1 METGYMQ
8 RANNNTRMGEYQ
20 ESKALSEIKGKM
32 ILARQFPRSVDFAM
46 ERAITECNRPEL
58 AAQAIYEFPRGD
70 SVVRGPSIRLV
81 EVLARAWGNLDFGVD
96 EIEARDGST
105 TIKAYCWDLE
115 TNVSDEKT
123 FTVPHVRQ
131 TKKKSYALT
140 DARDIYEAVA
150 NQGARRKRA
159 CILAVLPGWFVDA
172 AVDACNKTLE
182 DAMKNNGQSIED
194 RVQNM
199 VDKFAAFGI
208 TGEQIA
214 AKVGKPLDKLNPK
227 DLVKL
232 SRLYSAINDGF
243 VKPAAAFGEEEEKDA
258 RLPGEEEAA
267 RLDALNSGISVAMG
281 KAAETP
287 AEEAEELP
295 PLPWDVKEEAQN
307 GVDG

>member
-8 RANNNTRMGEYQ
+8 RTNNNTRMGEYQ

-32 ILARQFPRSVDFAM
+32 ILARQFPRSVDLAL
-46 ERAITECNRPEL
+46 ERALTECNRREL
-58 AAQAIYEFPRGD
+58 AEQAQYEFPRGD

-123 FTVPHVRQ
+123 FTVPHVRT
-131 TKKKSYALT
+131 TKKQSYELT
-140 DARDIYEAVA
+140 DSRDIYEAVA

-172 AVDACNKTLE
+172 AVETCNKTLE
-182 DAMKNNGQSIED
+182 NAMKGDGQSIES
-194 RVQNM
+194 RVKNM
-199 VDKFAAFGI
+199 VGKFETFGI

-214 AKVGKPLDKLNPK
+214 AKAGKPLDKLNAQ

-243 VKPAAAFGEEEEKDA
+243 VKPSAAFGEEEAKDT
-258 RLPGEEEAA
+258 RLPGDEEAA
-267 RLDALNSGISVAMG
+267 RLDALNSGLSAAMG
-281 KAAETP
+281 KASAAED
-287 AEEAEELP
+287 EAG
-295 PLPWDVKEEAQN
+295 PLPWDVKEDAQN
-307 GVDG
+307 GIDG

>member
-32 ILARQFPRSVDFAM
+32 ILARQFPRSIDFAM
-46 ERAITECNRPEL
+46 NRALEECSRVEL
-58 AAQAIYEFPRGD
+58 AAQAQYEFPRGD

-123 FTVPHVRQ
+123 FTVPHTRS
-131 TKKKSYALT
+131 TKKKTYALT
-140 DARDIYEAVA
+140 DSRDIYEAVA

-159 CILAVLPGWFVDA
+159 CILAVLPGWYVDN
-172 AVDACNKTLE
+172 AVEACNKTLE
-182 DAMKNNGQSIED
+182 AAMAGQDIGS
-194 RVQNM
+194 RVQKM
-199 VDKFAAFGI
+199 VSKFDAFGV

-214 AKVGKPLDKLNPK
+214 AKVGKPLDKLDAT

-232 SRLYSAINDGF
+232 SKLYSAINDGF
-243 VKPAAAFGEEEEKDA
+243 VKPAAAFGQEEDVKDA
-258 RLPGEEEAA
+258 NLPGDEEAA
-267 RLDALNSGISVAMG
+267 RLDALNSAL
-281 KAAETP
+281 AAATAPQEP
-287 AEEAEELP
+287 EEQIK
-295 PLPWDVKEEAQN
+295 LPWDMDEEGGYGTDA
-307 GVDG
+307 